1 MKVSIGSK
9 IFEGPWGGGNLFV
22 KNLANYLKLQNVK
35 VIHDLYD
42 KDIDYFDGS
51 T

>member
-22 KNLANYLKLQNVK
+22 KNLANYFYVNKVLVNLQS
-35 VIHDLYD
+35 HD
-42 KDIDYFDGS
+42 K
-51 T
+51 